1 MTKLFKP
8 SDELIESC
16 LLIRDTHEPRTS
28 VTDFT
33 RWEDLED
40 IMSYF
45 EGLNFSGGNI
55 FYHERPFDVHTDLF
69 DGIARTTVIIPLEVE
84 SDQKLI
90 IFDQSYTDKH
100 YKGSVVWAAS
110 VEGEVGSP
118 HCKMVYNRPYES
130 KVEGLT
136 NEACPIELTQ
146 DLPEDPDFYFG
157 LTGKSYD
164 WIPGRGFIFDSANLH
179 ATGKMSQ
186 GKYGLAMWFNNSV
199 EEVYER
205 LKNEN

>member
-8 SDELIESC
+8 SDELLETC
-16 LLIRDTHEPRTS
+16 LLVRDTHEPRKS
-28 VTDFT
+28 ITDFT
-33 RWEDLED
+33 RWDVSED
-40 IMSYF
+40 IKKYF
-45 EGLNFSGGNI
+45 EGLNYSGGNI
-55 FYHERPFDVHTDLF
+55 FYHEKPFDVHTDLF
-69 DGIARTTVIIPLEVE
+69 DGIARTTVIIPLETE
-84 SDQKLI
+84 SKQKLI
-90 IFDQSYTDKH
+90 IFDQTYTDKH

-130 KVEGLT
+130 KVDGLT
-136 NEACPIELTQ
+136 NQPCSEELTQ
-146 DLPEDPDFYFG
+146 DLPEDSEFYFG

-179 ATGKMSQ
+179 ATGTMEK
-186 GKYGLAMWFNNSV
+186 GKYGLAMWFDNTV